1 METPSDS
8 SPFSFDDSYFA
19 TNDSSPCPICLETL
33 GRDSYETVC
42 HHTFHRN
49 CLKALLK
56 SGWFRC
62 PCCRE
67 KISGNDGLDARHCC
81 DFCAQF
87 SMRNVCSS
95 CLESFRYVD
104 EIGTSIR
111 LSKTI
116 HFVFEDGPGLNPKQ
130 IECLKLF
137 LLRYATVLTTCKT
150 YIETTRFDDTSAIF
164 YLKTLLQTLNLRDNH
179 FDVELAMYISDHLQ
193 HFLNNHA
200 ENGGRIIRADRDY
213 IKFFDRFGDTI
224 AEFYKSPFK
233 TTGGTFLA
241 NELTDLRRSL
251 RNFENNTIR
260 RALRRF
266 VGTIDR
272 RILEHREH
280 VEKLYLY
287 VRLRA
292 SGYEQV
298 KMSRLN
304 RKVNR
309 VWEEYEHLKSEET
322 VRPLLKKLYFH
333 F

>member
-1 METPSDS
+1 METQSDS

-19 TNDSSPCPICLETL
+19 TNDLSPCPICLETL

-42 HHTFHRN
+42 QHTFHRN
-49 CLKALLK
+49 CFKVLLK
-56 SGWFRC
+56 SGCFRC

-67 KISGNDGLDARHCC
+67 QISGDDGLSARNCC
-81 DFCAQF
+81 DFCARF
-87 SMRNVCSS
+87 SMRNVCSL
-95 CLESFRYVD
+95 CRDSFRYVV

-116 HFVFEDGPGLNPKQ
+116 HFVFEDGSGLSPKQ

-137 LLRYATVLTTCKT
+137 LLRYATVLTACKT

-164 YLKTLLQTLNLRDNH
+164 YLKTLLQTLNLRDDH
-179 FDVELAMYISDHLQ
+179 FDVERAMHISDNLQ
-193 HFLNNHA
+193 NFLNDHA

-213 IKFFDRFGDTI
+213 IKFFDRFGDMI

-233 TTGGTFLA
+233 TTSGTFLA

-251 RNFENNTIR
+251 RDFEKNTIR
-260 RALRRF
+260 RALWRF

-272 RILEHREH
+272 CILEHREH
-280 VEKLYLY
+280 VDKLYSY

-292 SGYEQV
+292 WGYERV

-309 VWEEYEHLKSEET
+309 VWEEYEHLKAEET
-322 VRPLLKKLYFH
+322 VRPRLKKLYFH